1 MLYTKFWLYYR
12 TLTLTGTWANRDA
25 ELSVSVYVCARLCVF
40 RYTAFKYYIISS
52 AQDRRFS
59 EPWFRER
66 RSSLEDL
73 LKPWP
78 TAALATLVNLW
89 PALAFS
95 LHWRRSSQAGSV
107 KASPDH
113 CRLEIWN
120 AVGYTTARWQGPSPS
135 NPPGDQRSLKP
146 ILFLPSH
153 ISYLDTTFR
162 EKHWEWSQ
170 SEMLKRFS
178 QREWVALKGTI

>member
-25 ELSVSVYVCARLCVF
+25 ELSVSVYVCARVCVF

-107 KASPDH
+107 TASPDH
-113 CRLEIWN
+113 CVDLRFGMLWGTQQPGGKGHLQVIPLETRGAW
-120 AVGYTTARWQGPSPS
+120 SPS
-135 NPPGDQRSLKP
+135 
-146 ILFLPSH
+146 F
-153 ISYLDTTFR
+153 SYQVT
-162 EKHWEWSQ
+162 
-170 SEMLKRFS
+170 
-178 QREWVALKGTI
+178 